1 MQIKGLLPVLLL
13 LCFSVAAQEK
23 PSSPQHANSGRAGDS
38 ALPQQANPELAG
50 DPAGAGPAQVN
61 AAQGSAQPTG
71 ETLSLEDV
79 VREALEKNPAVQSA
93 LHTIAAQRRRVPQ
106 ARSYPDPLVA
116 VGWAGN
122 ITPFS
127 VQEGDPSSNRNVS
140 VTQQIPYP
148 GKLKLRAEMAS
159 KEADASQADYDA
171 VVRRVTADV
180 KAAYYDYFYF
190 DKAIQITQKN
200 KALLEKLSKITE
212 SRYQVGKGMQQDV
225 LRSQVEISLLLQK
238 ATMLEQQRATAQAK
252 LNNLLVRS
260 PESPLPPAADV
271 QPSALRYSLEQLY
284 AMAAENDT
292 GVQRES
298 RMVEKNQIAVEMA
311 QREYRP
317 DLGVGYMYQQRPN
330 LPDMHAVTFT
340 VNVPVFYR
348 TKQREGVAQASEELI
363 SAEKSRENRLNEL
376 KFELKQQYLAA
387 KATDQLLELYTK
399 AVVPQSSLTLES
411 SMSAYRVGTLDFL
424 SMLTNF
430 TTLLSY
436 ETDYYRQVADHQMAL
451 ARIESLIGADL
462 TEPTSGQTADQEG
475 HGVPSA
481 PAVLPQQANYGLAGE
496 PHGVPGQKAVQR

>member
-13 LCFSVAAQEK
+13 LCIGIAAQEK
-23 PSSPQHANSGRAGDS
+23 PS
-38 ALPQQANPELAG
+38 LPQQANIRLAWV
-50 DPAGAGPAQVN
+50 PAGTAPAQSSDAQLSTQ
-61 AAQGSAQPTG
+61 AAG
-71 ETLSLEDV
+71 ETLTLEAV

-106 ARSYPDPLVA
+106 VRSYPDPMVA

-159 KEADASQADYDA
+159 READASQADYEA
-171 VVRRVTADV
+171 VVRRITADV
-180 KAAYYDYFYF
+180 KAAYFDYFYF

-200 KALLEKLSKITE
+200 KVLLEKLSKITD

-238 ATMLEQQRATAQAK
+238 LTMLEQQRATSQAK
-252 LNNLLVRS
+252 LNNLLVRQ

-271 QPSALRYSLEQLY
+271 QPTAMRYSLEELY
-284 AMAAENDT
+284 AMAAESDT

-298 RMVEKNQIAVEMA
+298 RMVEKSRLAVSMA
-311 QREYRP
+311 QKEYRP

-330 LPDMHAVTFT
+330 MPDMHAVTFSAS
-340 VNVPVFYR
+340 VPVFYR
-348 TKQREGVAQASEELI
+348 TKQREGVAQAREELA

-376 KFELKQQYLAA
+376 KFELRQQYLAA
-387 KATDQLLELYTK
+387 KASGQLLELYTK

-411 SMSAYRVGTLDFL
+411 SMSAYQVGSLDFL

-430 TTLLSY
+430 TTLLNY
-436 ETDYYRQVADHQMAL
+436 ETDYYRQMADHQMAL
-451 ARIESLIGADL
+451 ARIESLIGVDL
-462 TEPTSGQTADQEG
+462 TAAAPGQTAE
-475 HGVPSA
+475 
-481 PAVLPQQANYGLAGE
+481 QQGMRS
-496 PHGVPGQKAVQR
+496 QR